1 MIRERSLAVAF
12 VVLLAACATT
22 HPSCDTLYFG
32 TATPTGVV
40 SGEQWKQFADEVLS
54 REFPKGLTTWEADG
68 RWRGGDGAAVVEH
81 SHVVLVIG
89 ADDAAI
95 ARVIDEYKKRFAQE
109 AVLRVSSPCR
119 AFF

>member
-1 MIRERSLAVAF
+1 MIRERSLAVAL
-12 VVLLAACATT
+12 VVLLASCATR
-22 HPSCDTLYFG
+22 PACDTLYFG
-32 TATPTGVV
+32 TATPIGVV
-40 SGEQWKQFADEVLS
+40 SAEQWKQFADEVLA

-68 RWRGGDGAAVVEH
+68 RWRGGDGTAVVEH